1 MPQSVAIHFCYK
13 NKWFFN
19 NLPSRLTPTPVRA
32 HMRVVELRELPS
44 EPVWGLALGSLL
56 HHARRAE
63 RAHVIE
69 RDCGGRCSPLFP
81 CARTRYRSHALCCV
95 ALSLVIALVF
105 RDIQEY
111 VPEQVSL
118 PEDVNR
124 TFTIHAC
131 HIRMVT
137 RFSGTYCLLSLR
149 HICSHIFQHNDGIST
164 RIQLRLRFS
173 TSAL

>member
-1 MPQSVAIHFCYK
+1 MHPVFVCMRDHVYLVYSFACSIIYR
-13 NKWFFN
+13 
-19 NLPSRLTPTPVRA
+19 SRLCSSCTY
-32 HMRVVELRELPS
+32 
-44 EPVWGLALGSLL
+44 LAVHTGALLL

-63 RAHVIE
+63 RAHVLE
-69 RDCGGRCSPLFP
+69 RDCGGRCSPLSA
-81 CARTRYRSHALCCV
+81 CAWIRYRSHALCCV
-95 ALSLVIALVF
+95 ALSLVIAIVF
-105 RDIQEY
+105 RNIQEY